1 MADKTEGAEQV
12 CKCGTHIICNTKHYD
27 ATDKYPEKT
36 VLQWQNPDGKA
47 HFSTKDGKTF
57 TCNMPITSS
66 DDPSPKP
73 AEQTT
78 LNEELFTPNLVTPAE
93 SQVWNDI
100 LDKLME
106 FDIMADIRFKKNT
119 KFDSSNPAHT
129 GQIKNWAIAIYQEI
143 KQCDRIESQRKAR
156 EDP

>member
-1 MADKTEGAEQV
+1 MADKKEGVEQV
-12 CKCGTHIICNTKHYD
+12 CKCGTHIVCHTKHYE
-27 ATDKYPEKT
+27 ATDNYKAKT
-36 VLQWQNPDGKA
+36 VLQWQNPDGTA

-66 DDPSPKP
+66 DTSSSKP
-73 AEQTT
+73 VEQTT
-78 LNEELFTPNLVTPAE
+78 LNEEQFKPKFVTPAE

-129 GQIKNWAIAIYQEI
+129 GQIKNWAFAIQQEI
-143 KQCDRIESQRKAR
+143 NKRKES
-156 EDP
+156 P